1 MSSRRAAIRR
11 ERKQHAKIEKNKSST
26 GGMLRA
32 AEQGKLDGRTIAFCV
47 AANLL
52 YDLHGFRIQRIYK
65 FLEKCN
71 KEAARFDG
79 PGLQFVLR
87 VYADKIIE
95 KLNDLLLMEHP
106 ADMLEHIYCNQRDE
120 FFISSLALMF
130 TVLNGEYGMA
140 FNQKQTGRL
149 DVMLEYC
156 VNEYLKL
163 QLDPDGHDAA
173 WYVRQ
178 TREKTGIII

>member
-1 MSSRRAAIRR
+1 MRR
-11 ERKQHAKIEKNKSST
+11 ERKQRAKIGKNKSST
-26 GGMLRA
+26 GVMLRA

-52 YDLHGFRIQRIYK
+52 YDLHGFRRRRIYN

-71 KEAARFDG
+71 KEAARFDDA
-79 PGLQFVLR
+79 GLQFVLK
-87 VYADKIIE
+87 VYADRIVE
-95 KLNDLLLMEHP
+95 KFNDLLLMEQP
-106 ADMLEHIYCNQRDE
+106 ADVVEHIYCNQRDD

-140 FNQKQTGRL
+140 FNQKKTGRL

-156 VNEYLKL
+156 ANEYLKL
-163 QLDPDGHDAA
+163 QLDPDGHDVA